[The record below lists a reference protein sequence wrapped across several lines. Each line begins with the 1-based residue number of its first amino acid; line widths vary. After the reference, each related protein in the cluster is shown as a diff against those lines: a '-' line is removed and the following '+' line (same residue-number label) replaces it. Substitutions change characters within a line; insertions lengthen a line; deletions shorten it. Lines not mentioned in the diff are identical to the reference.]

1 VYEVANLVGGLKP
14 SCCKIRGDMLVV
26 LNQIVVCK
34 YSSDIKVNM
43 SSAMKHDVKYVAI
56 QYLALRLGLLR

>member
-1 VYEVANLVGGLKP
+1 VIEVAILEGVSNS

-26 LNQIVVCK
+26 LNQNVLCK

-43 SSAMKHDVKYVAI
+43 SSAMKPDVKYVAI
-56 QYLALRLGLLR
+56 QYLALSLRLLR